1 MTTSPETFD
10 CQSCGACCA
19 YSADWPRFSL
29 ETDAEIDRIPAEYV
43 SEDLGGMRCSND
55 RCDALEGKLGI
66 HVGCRIYA
74 ARPHVCRTC
83 MPGDD
88 ECLMARHRHRD
99 ILAAGAFQHSS
110 AE

>member
-1 MTTSPETFD
+1 MNTSPETFD

-29 ETDAEIDRIPAEYV
+29 ESDAEIERIPAEYV
-43 SEDLGGMRCSND
+43 SADLGGMRCSND

-74 ARPHVCRTC
+74 VRPIVCRTC

-110 AE
+110 AD